1 MPSLRDAPR
10 TVGVAIAVLIDDSIQ
25 LFYLYYRKLM
35 MERSKIIA
43 ILTGAISVILAIASY
58 S

>member
-1 MPSLRDAPR
+1 MVAVIAMPS
-10 TVGVAIAVLIDDSIQ
+10 VGVAIAVLIDDSIQ